1 MYYLSKKMKALFC
14 LSAAFSPLFVPS
26 TSYADEATYVMGEA
40 SYSPEERLYEGTP
53 CSLTAEWVVLSA
65 AALNNHFQEP
75 SVNWWYQKQL
85 YAEDLA
91 WIKTHAISD
100 HDLTLQTKIGAT
112 TKYSTD
118 NAELEGI
125 MYARYWHMNEA
136 FIRFHSVIRDQVE
149 NISCILRPDTYTIV
163 HCVNG
168 PDQTKTILIMHFSPV
183 KADKGNIE

>member
-1 MYYLSKKMKALFC
+1 MYYLSKKMKTLFF
-14 LSAAFSPLFVPS
+14 LSAALVLLLIPS
-26 TSYADEATYVMGEA
+26 ITYADEATYVMGEA

-53 CSLTAEWVVLSA
+53 CRLTAEWVILST
-65 AALNNHFQEP
+65 AALNNHFQEA

-85 YAEDLA
+85 SAEDLA

-100 HDLTLQTKIGAT
+100 HDLTLQTQIGAT

-118 NAELEGI
+118 NAELEGT

-163 HCVNG
+163 HSVNS
-168 PDQTKTILIMHFSPV
+168 PDQTKTILLMHFTSAKNV
-183 KADKGNIE
+183 QKNQ